1 MAIPTSNITFHQ
13 ITFPQGTVRYLDH
26 GTGPTLVLVH
36 GLLANSILWSQM
48 LPRLA
53 PHFRCIAPELPLGAH
68 SLPMNKNADLSPLG
82 VAHLVADFMA
92 ALDLHDVTLVGN
104 DTGGAICQLVIARH
118 PERITRLILTNC
130 DAFEQFFPAS
140 LAALQV
146 GARLLGVQF
155 ANVLA
160 WALRARFAQRGFLA
174 SVSNR
179 RPTPAELDAA
189 FGTML
194 HLPGVRRD
202 VTRFLRAV
210 SNRYTLEAARTF
222 SAFQHPV
229 LLVWGKDDMFFSAQ
243 LAHRLQQAFRD
254 ASLTFLP
261 NSRAFV
267 PLDQP
272 EALAQH
278 ITEFMHAAVSP
289 PTQQRQQTSA
299 PS

>member
-1 MAIPTSNITFHQ
+1 MPTSASNIAFHE
-13 ITFPQGTVRYLDH
+13 IELPQGTVRYLDH

-48 LPRLA
+48 LPHLA
-53 PHFRCIAPELPLGAH
+53 AHFRCIAPELPLGAH
-68 SLPMNKNADLSPLG
+68 SLPMNKDADLTPLG
-82 VAHLVADFMA
+82 IAHLVADLMA

-104 DTGGAICQLVIARH
+104 DTGGAICQIVIARH

-130 DAFEQFFPAS
+130 DAFEQFFPAP

-146 GARLLGVQF
+146 GARLFGVQF

-160 WALRARFAQRGFLA
+160 WALRARVAQRGFLA

-189 FGTML
+189 FRTML

-243 LAHRLQQAFRD
+243 LAHRLQQAFPD
-254 ASLTFLP
+254 ARLTFLP

-278 ITEFMHAAVSP
+278 ITEFIHAAVSP
-289 PTQQRQQTSA
+289 STQQRQHTSA